1 MAELT
6 DSMKETLEVIGLNVD
21 TPDTWKAKGKD
32 NPVSWY
38 DFNEEKES
46 YGLNLR
52 FETMGIPAFVII
64 SKEGVILD
72 VWSGYREGII
82 AERITKVI

>member
-1 MAELT
+1 MT
-6 DSMKETLEVIGLNVD
+6 RVIFTLITIGLNVD

-32 NPVSWY
+32 NPVPWY
-38 DFNEEKES
+38 DFNEEKEL

-52 FETMGIPAFVII
+52 FKTVGIPAFVII
-64 SKEGVILD
+64 SNKGEILD

-82 AERITKVI
+82 TERIDAVLK